1 MTTPH
6 DKALAAFTDYFV
18 RNYPGPD
25 TVIFDPKWHAP
36 KLFNAAMKAIEVA
49 GGIVCER
56 EPSAWA
62 HRLNLELDQFITEF
76 TGEHEHPFGKP
87 GEDYSPEYTVTST
100 PLHTPI
106 EAGNGGDGWLDIASA
121 PKNQKVLVAYQNDLG
136 NWRIVTAC
144 YHTQLEW
151 SDEYGDHEQEYA
163 PEDWYEEND
172 SSDVIYPTSRKPTH
186 WRPLPSPPSPSNE
199 GEKQS

>member
-1 MTTPH
+1 MTIQH
-6 DKALAAFTDYFV
+6 DKALQAAANELLAHGEFGTFEEANR
-18 RNYPGPD
+18 RNA
-25 TVIFDPKWHAP
+25 VS
-36 KLFNAAMKAIEVA
+36 AAGAAISA
-49 GGIVCER
+49 YLSSIGGIVCAR
-56 EPSAWA
+56 EPAGYVTEV
-62 HRLNLELDQFITEF
+62 ELAQLK
-76 TGEHEHPFGKP
+76 FGVSCVDLF
-87 GEDYSPEYTVTST
+87 GTVAFKDFKLV
-100 PLHTPI
+100 PLHAPI
-106 EAGNGGDGWLDIASA
+106 PEAGNGGDGWLDISSA

-172 SSDVIYPTSRKPTH
+172 SSEVIYPTSRKPTH
-186 WRPLPSPPSPSNE
+186 WRPLPPPPSPSNE